1 MRKRARG
8 FYKISSF
15 FLFLWSWFLNCPQES
30 RGKERTPLST
40 GREKRRERPGEGG
53 KGRRKKRGERPWCGR
68 MGGSSQHTPSRCNFF
83 RSVLLLLVVFPSI
96 LASCG
101 CYRARYPPEIPP
113 EEFLVFQAWRTSRS
127 SRTERK
133 FSAFVCFSFCGSV
146 WQNSVASDLAYPLP
160 YISTSTLRV
169 CVWIGGDKCVMKCC
183 RLTK

>member
-83 RSVLLLLVVFPSI
+83 RSVLLLVVVFPSI

-101 CYRARYPPEIPP
+101 CYRARYPPEISP
-113 EEFLVFQAWRTSRS
+113 EEFLVFQACKNISIFPNW
-127 SRTERK
+127 K
-133 FSAFVCFSFCGSV
+133 KIFSLCLFLFLWISLAEFSC
-146 WQNSVASDLAYPLP
+146 
-160 YISTSTLRV
+160 
-169 CVWIGGDKCVMKCC
+169 
-183 RLTK
+183 